1 MKFLHISAVFLLA
14 TSLTQINATSCQ
26 GGKCKIEDDVILGSV
41 KRAKKLVDS
50 AYYQTRTNLKVR
62 SKREDA
68 STSDVMAFFKQAVGA
83 TRNFVRSADYL
94 EVSRQLV
101 TAKLKTMYPD
111 AVNASDFL
119 TSEQNQIISQLTGCA
134 YQYLPKVCESSQY
147 RSITGE
153 CNNRM
158 KPILGAFNTAFK
170 RLLKPEYEDGI
181 SLPRGWTQSLSIN
194 GFTLP
199 SVREVSN
206 EIVKLSTD
214 SLKLDDSNSLMFM
227 QWGQWLD
234 HDVDL
239 SVSTPTNSAF
249 LKNVDCDK
257 SCDNIYP
264 CFPIKIPPT
273 DPRYIAGSKCIPVI
287 RTAAACSLTS
297 PVREQMNGLTSYID
311 GSQIYGS
318 DINVATLLRNNT
330 NQLGLLAVNQKFSD
344 NGLPFL
350 PFKDNVP
357 DQCSR
362 THPTLGLPCFVAG
375 DVRSNEQPM
384 LTSIHTVFMREHNR
398 LAKEL
403 HKLNPCWSGEDIYQ
417 EARKMLGGVMQKITY
432 KDWLPLLLGDKMSEV
447 LPTYKSYSKDE
458 DPTTSNVFTIA
469 YRMGHT
475 LVQPFIYRLAE
486 DYSPYFP
493 QPVVPLFETFFASWR
508 ILRQGGIDP
517 ILRGMMANK
526 AKLNSQD
533 QIMVDAL
540 RDRLFPV
547 VNSVGR
553 DLASLNMQRGRDHG
567 LPGYNA
573 WRRFCNLSAP
583 RDVDELTVIL
593 KDRNLA
599 EKLINLYG
607 TPENIDIWVGG
618 VSERLVRNGRT
629 GELLSCLIGNQFRR
643 VRDGDWYYYE
653 NPSVFSSAQRK
664 SIESVTLSHIICA
677 NTNIK
682 QVPRNVF
689 KANQFPKDFVNCS
702 KFKSIDL
709 SPWKI

>member
-1 MKFLHISAVFLLA
+1 MGPRNASKRRLSLTGIQKGVTPVRLDEMAPFLDRFPDRPKAELLFSGFRDGFRIPAPAFSIPQVVRNLKSAVLHAAVVSEKLSKEVALGRMAGPFPTPPL
-14 TSLTQINATSCQ
+14 
-26 GGKCKIEDDVILGSV
+26 EDLVISPLGV
-41 KRAKKLVDS
+41 VPKKEP
-50 AYYQTRTNLKVR
+50 NK
-62 SKREDA
+62 
-68 STSDVMAFFKQAVGA
+68 F
-83 TRNFVRSADYL
+83 
-94 EVSRQLV
+94 
-101 TAKLKTMYPD
+101 
-111 AVNASDFL
+111 
-119 TSEQNQIISQLTGCA
+119 
-134 YQYLPKVCESSQY
+134 
-147 RSITGE
+147 
-153 CNNRM
+153 RM

-526 AKLNSQD
+526 AKLNSQ
-533 QIMVDAL
+533 QT
-540 RDRLFPV
+540 R
-547 VNSVGR
+547 
-553 DLASLNMQRGRDHG
+553 
-567 LPGYNA
+567 
-573 WRRFCNLSAP
+573 
-583 RDVDELTVIL
+583 
-593 KDRNLA
+593 
-599 EKLINLYG
+599 
-607 TPENIDIWVGG
+607 
-618 VSERLVRNGRT
+618 
-629 GELLSCLIGNQFRR
+629 
-643 VRDGDWYYYE
+643 
-653 NPSVFSSAQRK
+653 
-664 SIESVTLSHIICA
+664 
-677 NTNIK
+677 
-682 QVPRNVF
+682 
-689 KANQFPKDFVNCS
+689 
-702 KFKSIDL
+702 
-709 SPWKI
+709 